1 MKLLLDANISWRLVT
16 VLKEYFDECLHVD
29 NIPELEVPAKDSEIW
44 QYAKNNNCIIITRDD
59 DFSNLINMKGFPP
72 KIVLLKTGNNSKK
85 YTEDVLIRSKQ
96 EIYELQMSEEYGLL
110 EIY

>member
-16 VLKEYFDECLHVD
+16 ILKEYFGEYFHVD
-29 NIPELEVPAKDSEIW
+29 NIPELEVPAKDYIIW
-44 QYAKNNNCIIITRDD
+44 QYAKENNCIIITRDD
-59 DFSNLINMKGFPP
+59 DFSNLINVNGFPP
-72 KIVLLKTGNNSKK
+72 KIVLLKTRNNSKK
-85 YTEDVLIRSKQ
+85 YTEDLLIRSKQ